1 MSKIPEEFL
10 PPKEL
15 WPEYTVPEEFGS
27 LPGKINLGY
36 EFLDRNIEKGFGN
49 KVAVKF
55 QDKEVTYN
63 ELKRDSDKLANSLKK
78 LGIGEQDRV
87 ALRGTN
93 TPESII
99 TNFAIMKIGAIP
111 VPLSP
116 LWSHHEIAYAV
127 NNSVSSAI
135 FVSVPLLPAVEKAAP
150 SFDSKIPIIVIGGNA
165 SETEA
170 KGLYSYK
177 NLVDSGDEN
186 LEYTYV
192 SPEDI
197 GVLLYTSG
205 TTGAPKGAVHFAKE
219 LIYEADIVGKYVW
232 KFGESDVL
240 GGAAPVSFAAGYGTF
255 AIIPFRNSGTI
266 SLIGKFKPEE
276 MMETIQKH
284 KITILTG
291 LPTAYRKLLEMKNF
305 DSYDISSLRM
315 CTTGGDAL
323 GPETFNAWK
332 KKTGIQI
339 IEGLGATE
347 MVHLVT
353 SNAVA
358 KTPNPRS
365 IGLALPGF
373 KLAIFKETGEICTTC
388 THPGEIGLLGMKG
401 PTGALYWR
409 PYIDNAR
416 LLKEQQARVKNGWN
430 ILGDAVYQ
438 DLDGFVYFVARDSD
452 VIKSSGYRIGPAEVE
467 DVIKKHEKVKDCGV
481 VGVPDSVMGEKTKAF
496 IVLEDGVEPSDEL
509 TQEILDFCKEYI
521 AVYKLPRE
529 VEYIDALPR
538 TATGKLLRR
547 MLRNRQK

>member
-1 MSKIPEEFL
+1 MKKIPEEFL
-10 PPKEL
+10 PPKEM
-15 WPEYTVPEEFGS
+15 WPDYTIPEEFGK
-27 LPGKINLGY
+27 LPEKVNLGY
-36 EFLDRNIEKGFGN
+36 EFLDRNIEKGFGD
-49 KVAVKF
+49 KVAIRF
-55 QDKEVTYN
+55 QNIEVTYN
-63 ELKRDSDKLANSLKK
+63 ALKRDSNKLANSLRR

-87 ALRGTN
+87 ALRGAN
-93 TPESII
+93 TPESIV

-111 VPLSP
+111 VPISP

-135 FVSVPLLPAVEKAAP
+135 FVSAPLAPAVEQAAL
-150 SFDSKIPIIVIGGNA
+150 SFDDNKTPVIIIGGNA
-165 SETEA
+165 SDAES
-170 KGLYSYK
+170 KGFYSYQK
-177 NLVDSGDEN
+177 LIDAESEN
-186 LEYTYV
+186 FEYTYV
-192 SPEDI
+192 SPDDV

-205 TTGAPKGAVHFAKE
+205 TTGAPKGAVHFVRE
-219 LIYEADIVGKYVW
+219 LIYESDIVGKYVW
-232 KFGESDVL
+232 KFGETDVL

-255 AIIPFRNSGTI
+255 ALIPFRHSGTI
-266 SLIGKFKPEE
+266 SLIGKFKPDE
-276 MMETIQKH
+276 MMSTIQNH
-284 KITILTG
+284 RITILTG
-291 LPTAYRKLLEMKNF
+291 LPTAYRKLLEMKDF
-305 DSYDISSLRM
+305 DSYDISSVRM

-323 GPETFNAWK
+323 GVETFDAWK

-358 KTPNPRS
+358 KSPNPRS

-373 KLAIFKETGEICTTC
+373 KLAIFKESGEICTTC

-409 PYIDNAR
+409 PYIDNGR
-416 LLKEQQARVKNGWN
+416 LLKEQKARVQNGWN

-467 DVIKKHEKVKDCGV
+467 DIIKKHDKVKDCGV
-481 VGVPDSVMGEKTKAF
+481 VGVPDSIIGEKTKAF
-496 IVLEDGVEPSDEL
+496 VVLENGVKPSDNL
-509 TQEILDFCKEYI
+509 TKDILDFCKEYI

-529 VEYIDALPR
+529 IEYTDSLPR
-538 TATGKLLRR
+538 TVTGKLLRR
-547 MLRNRQK
+547 ILRKQ